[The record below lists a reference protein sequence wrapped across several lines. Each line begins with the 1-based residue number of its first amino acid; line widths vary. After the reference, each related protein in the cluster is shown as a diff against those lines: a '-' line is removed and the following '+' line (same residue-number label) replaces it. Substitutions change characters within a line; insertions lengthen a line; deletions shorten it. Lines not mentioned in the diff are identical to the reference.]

1 MNNQNPITK
10 FRKTHKLTRK
20 ELAHRS
26 GVSYAT
32 LSNIE
37 TGLVNDMREHT
48 LTTIAEFTR
57 KTPDDLR
64 KEFTEWRESLK
75 A

>member
-1 MNNQNPITK
+1 MDTQNPITV
-10 FRKTHKLTRK
+10 FRQAHNLTRK
-20 ELAHRS
+20 EFSHRS

-37 TGLVNDMREHT
+37 AGLVTGMREHT
-48 LTTIAEFTR
+48 LTTIAEFTQ
-57 KTPDDLR
+57 KTPETLQQ
-64 KEFTEWRESLK
+64 EFTEWRNSLK